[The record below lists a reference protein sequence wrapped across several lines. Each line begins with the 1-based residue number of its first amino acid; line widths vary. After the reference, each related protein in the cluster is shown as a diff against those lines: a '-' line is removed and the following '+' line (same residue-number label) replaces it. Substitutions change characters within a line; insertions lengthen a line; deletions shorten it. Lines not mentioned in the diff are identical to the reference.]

1 MFSLFVGL
9 LSFSESLAT
18 KCLFKHTIIDMN
30 PNVLKHY
37 PFMINLSKCTGNCNA
52 LSPKICVPKEI
63 KDINVKAFDMITNKY
78 EARAMTE
85 HISCA
90 CKFKFNITTCNS
102 HKNGIIKHANVNV
115 KIIVN
120 VKKIIV

>member
-1 MFSLFVGL
+1 MFNLFVVL

-18 KCLFKHTIIDMN
+18 KCLFKPTIIDMN
-30 PNVLKHY
+30 PNVLQYY
-37 PFMINLSKCTGNCNA
+37 PFMINLSKCAGSCNA
-52 LSPKICVPKEI
+52 LSPKICVPNKI
-63 KDINVKAFDMITNKY
+63 KDINVKAFDLITNKD

-85 HISCA
+85 HISCT
-90 CKFKFNITTCNS
+90 CKCKFNITTCNS